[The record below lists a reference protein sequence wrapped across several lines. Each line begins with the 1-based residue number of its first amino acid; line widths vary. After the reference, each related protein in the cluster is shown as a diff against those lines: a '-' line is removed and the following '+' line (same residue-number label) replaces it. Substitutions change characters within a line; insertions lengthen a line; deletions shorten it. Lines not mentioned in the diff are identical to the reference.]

1 MKLSE
6 LAEKLELE
14 CLTKS
19 DFEDREITGG
29 YCGDLLSWVMGKAN
43 PGNVW
48 ITIMSNINI
57 VAVASL
63 TDAACILLAENINL
77 EKEIIEKAD
86 EQDVIILRSSKPSY
100 LLAAE
105 VFRAVGK

>member
-6 LAEKLELE
+6 LIKRLDLKL
-14 CLTKS
+14 LTKS

-29 YCGDLLSWVMGKAN
+29 YCGDLLSWVMGKAK

-48 ITIMSNINI
+48 ITIMSNVNI

-63 TDAACILLAENINL
+63 TDAACILLSENMNL
-77 EKEIIEKAD
+77 EREIIEKAD
-86 EQDVIILRSSKPSY
+86 EQDVVILRSSKPSY
-100 LLAAE
+100 ILAAE
-105 VFRAVGK
+105 VFQADEK

>member
-6 LAEKLELE
+6 LIKRLDLKL
-14 CLTKS
+14 LTKS

-29 YCGDLLSWVMGKAN
+29 YCGDLLSWVMGKAK

-48 ITIMSNINI
+48 ITIMSNVNI

-63 TDAACILLAENINL
+63 TDAACILLSENMNL
-77 EKEIIEKAD
+77 EREIIEKAD
-86 EQDVIILRSSKPSY
+86 EQDVIILRSSKTSY
-100 LLAAE
+100 MLAAE
-105 VFRAVGK
+105 VFQAVGK

>member
-6 LAEKLELE
+6 LVKQLDLE
-14 CLTKS
+14 CLTRL

-29 YCGDLLSWVMGKAN
+29 YCGDLLSWVMGKAK

-48 ITIMSNINI
+48 ITIMNNVNI

-63 TDAACILLAENINL
+63 SDAACILLAESSNL
-77 EKEIIEKAD
+77 EKGIIEKAD
-86 EQDVIILRSSKPSY
+86 EQDVVILRSSKTSY
-100 LLAAE
+100 TLAAE
-105 VFRAVGK
+105 VFQAVGK

>member
-6 LAEKLELE
+6 LVKQLDLE
-14 CLTKS
+14 CLTKA

-29 YCGDLLSWVMGKAN
+29 YCGDLLSWVMGKAK

-48 ITIMSNINI
+48 ITIMSNVNI

-63 TDAACILLAENINL
+63 SDAACILLAESSNL

-86 EQDVIILRSSKPSY
+86 EQDVVILRSSKTSY
-100 LLAAE
+100 TLAAE
-105 VFRAVGK
+105 VFQAVGK

>member
-1 MKLSE
+1 MKISE
-6 LAEKLELE
+6 LAKCLELE

-29 YCGDLLSWVMGKAN
+29 YCGDLLSWVMGKAK

-48 ITIMSNINI
+48 ITIMSNVNI

-63 TDAACILLAENINL
+63 TETACILLAEQVTP
-77 EKEIIEKAD
+77 EREILQKAD
-86 EQDVIILRSSKPSY
+86 EQGVVIFRSSKPSY

-105 VFRAVGK
+105 VFQAVGR